1 MTSKSLF
8 FVISLLPALFA
19 LSTRNSSDVF
29 VKTSNTFYI
38 PVLSDMFRAV
48 SLNQR
53 CFSRGFFECL
63 RLKLSRA
70 MDRAIA
76 TEVVE
81 VTSGVYFVKNANASA
96 YNDIA
101 VQGARGS
108 VGSLLMAKL
117 REFMR
122 THLLQVKRNRRYY
135 HL

>member
-8 FVISLLPALFA
+8 FLISLLPALFA
-19 LSTRNSSDVF
+19 LSTRNSSDGF
-29 VKTSNTFYI
+29 IKTNNTFYI
-38 PVLSDMFRAV
+38 PVLSDVFRVV

-70 MDRAIA
+70 IDMAI
-76 TEVVE
+76 TTDVVE

-96 YNDIA
+96 YNESA
-101 VQGARGS
+101 VEDARAS
-108 VGSLLMAKL
+108 VGSLLMAKM
-117 REFMR
+117 REFLR